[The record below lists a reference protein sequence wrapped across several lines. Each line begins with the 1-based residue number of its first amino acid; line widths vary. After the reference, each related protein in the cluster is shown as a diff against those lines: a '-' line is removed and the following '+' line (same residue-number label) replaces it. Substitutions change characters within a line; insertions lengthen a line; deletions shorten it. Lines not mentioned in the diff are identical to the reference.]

1 MHAQQCVCASASCRP
16 GAVAVRP
23 CFSTTRQQHRAA
35 MDPGAAPAADM
46 DAAAAIAAMDPFPDM
61 SEEEVVALLQ
71 SYEKSGMALGPVP
84 EDLRVGSV
92 PARHAQ

>member
-1 MHAQQCVCASASCRP
+1 
-16 GAVAVRP
+16 
-23 CFSTTRQQHRAA
+23 
-35 MDPGAAPAADM
+35 
-46 DAAAAIAAMDPFPDM
+46 MDPFPDM